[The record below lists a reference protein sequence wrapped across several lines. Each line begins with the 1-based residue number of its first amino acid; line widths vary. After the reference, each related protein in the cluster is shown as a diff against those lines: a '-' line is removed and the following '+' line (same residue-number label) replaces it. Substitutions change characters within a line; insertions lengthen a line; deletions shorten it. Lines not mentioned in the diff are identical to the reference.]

1 MLKKI
6 VSQECRPDTYTYELN
21 LIKKDMTTEFKTVFD
36 MNLNDASKRHRYFPF
51 SILFFLQASS
61 LFLISFSNPCSVG

>member
-1 MLKKI
+1 MGDLLAPPI
-6 VSQECRPDTYTYELN
+6 PNLN
-21 LIKKDMTTEFKTVFD
+21 LIKKEMVVKFKTVLD
-36 MNLNDASKRHRYFPF
+36 MNLNDASKWHRYFSL